1 MPHKSKTPLVRRSSE
16 RREGYVEVR
25 VKYYPRFVKL
35 FIVSVQ
41 GYRIWIFRGRLAGET
56 PFLTVNF
63 GQLRPPASEYQGDST
78 GNVRR
83 KSQEIPIW
91 ILKIFICDSPASRYS
106 QRVLVLDQFEG
117 QTDQGYGVAEHGHGL
132 AVSLGPAVQTVQLV
146 P

>member
-1 MPHKSKTPLVRRSSE
+1 MPNLSLF
-16 RREGYVEVR
+16 GR
-25 VKYYPRFVKL
+25 VKASLLYR
-35 FIVSVQ
+35 Q

-91 ILKIFICDSPASRYS
+91 ILKIFICDSPAYIAKNSTHLHR
-106 QRVLVLDQFEG
+106 R
-117 QTDQGYGVAEHGHGL
+117 
-132 AVSLGPAVQTVQLV
+132 
-146 P
+146 